1 MSGKDLGEKQLK
13 LWLMTAMSAPLA
25 QAVGGIS
32 WVTVLVTGI
41 ACGGFI
47 FVIRRIR
54 EGISNFPGWLTVL
67 AQIWLGIR
75 LLYMLGEAECCWQAD
90 QSGVFV
96 PLILLLLGGL
106 SACKGMKAAAGVAS
120 ILFYF
125 VAAGYGATGVA
136 SLKNVHDSW
145 MLTGV
150 GGVQPQLIAIFL
162 LPTVML
168 LFSEKYHPLGPALLG
183 GVAGVGGILGLLIN
197 GVLSAGMAAG
207 YENGFYEMS
216 RSVSYLGSVERIESM
231 TASVLVLGWFAM
243 FSLHFIVLSEVRE
256 TNEKRGSLPVW
267 VMLFAVAALY
277 LSGVKVDALV
287 SVAAD
292 VLLCL
297 FVLLQRGK
305 DFFKKGVDKQGAV

>member
-41 ACGGFI
+41 TCGGFL

-54 EGISNFPGWLTVL
+54 EGISHFPGWLSVL
-67 AQIWLGIR
+67 AQIWLLIR
-75 LLYMLGEAECCWQAD
+75 LLYMLGEAGRCWQAD

-125 VAAGYGATGVA
+125 VAVGYGATGVA

-145 MLTGV
+145 MFTGV
-150 GGVQPQLIAIFL
+150 SGVQPQLIAIFL

-168 LFSEKYHPLGPALLG
+168 LFSENCRPLGWVLLG
-183 GVAGVGGILGLLIN
+183 GLAGAGGILALLIN

-207 YENGFYEMS
+207 YQNGFYEMS
-216 RSVSYLGSVERIESM
+216 RSVSYLGTVERIESL
-231 TASVLVLGWFAM
+231 TASVLVLGWFTM
-243 FSLHFIVLSEVRE
+243 FSLHFTILSEVRE
-256 TNEKRGSLPVW
+256 TDEKRGNLSVW
-267 VMLFAVAALY
+267 VTFLAAAAFY

-297 FVLLQRGK
+297 FVVLQRGK